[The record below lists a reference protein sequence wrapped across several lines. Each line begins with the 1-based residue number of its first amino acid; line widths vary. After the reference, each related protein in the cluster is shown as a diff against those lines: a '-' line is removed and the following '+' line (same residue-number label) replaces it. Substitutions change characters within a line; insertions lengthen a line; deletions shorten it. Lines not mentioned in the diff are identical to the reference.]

1 MVDVDAQVQQKIDSV
16 NAIITTALESAP
28 TFMATLENIEA
39 TMPPYFIPNPQGLS
53 LDPIVIDAVHPEAPD
68 IDSIISELKA
78 GEVEPFSAK
87 DITDPKDYISAE
99 LLAMLPTIP
108 DAPAEAEYSSGL
120 LDALKEQLVNDV
132 AGGVSGLSA
141 EVEQAMWDRQSER
154 DSQAFADAKDRMM
167 SSWASTGFTLPDNVL
182 NAMVADLV
190 KKETDQRLDRSR
202 EITTD
207 SFKMAVE
214 NRKFAIT
221 QGIVL
226 ESALMQHFNNVAD
239 RALKFLIARVD
250 MSIKLF
256 LAVIDGYK
264 ANAEAQLADV
274 RLQVETERGRIDVYL
289 AQLTTSKTQAEIAS
303 LKLDALTKK
312 YGVDIQAYAA
322 EIGKGE
328 AFARITVEQQRM
340 VAQNY
345 LATFEASLQMAQ
357 QNLQTFMQGVGIR
370 TQAATAG
377 GNIYANYIASAINS
391 LNAVMNMSSAH
402 NETQDITGMQ

>member
-1 MVDVDAQVQQKIDSV
+1 MVDVEAQVQQKIDSV
-16 NAIITTALESAP
+16 NTIITTALESAP

-39 TMPPYFIPNPQGLS
+39 TMPPYFIPNPLALS
-53 LDPIVIDAVHPEAPD
+53 LDPIVIDAIHPESPD

-78 GEVEPFSAK
+78 GQIEPFSSNG
-87 DITDPKDYISAE
+87 ITYPQDYISAE
-99 LLAMLPTIP
+99 LLAMLPSIP
-108 DAPAEAEYSSGL
+108 DAPTEAEYSSGL
-120 LDALKEQLVNDV
+120 LDALKDQLINDV

-141 EVEQAMWDRQSER
+141 EVEQAIWDRQSER
-154 DSQAFADAKDRMM
+154 DSQAFADARDRIK
-167 SSWASTGFTLPDNVL
+167 SSWASTGFTVPDNVL
-182 NAMVADLV
+182 TALVSDLV

-202 EITTD
+202 EITTE

-264 ANAEAQLADV
+264 ANAEAKLADV

-289 AQLTTSKTQAEIAS
+289 AMLSTSKTEAEIAAI
-303 LKLDALTKK
+303 KLDALTKK
-312 YGVDIQAYAA
+312 YGVDIQAYSA
-322 EIGKGE
+322 EINKGE
-328 AFARITVEQQRM
+328 AFARITVEQQRL

-345 LATFEASLQMAQ
+345 IATFEASIQMAQ
-357 QNLQTFMQGVGIR
+357 QNLQTFMQGISIR

-377 GNIYANYIASAINS
+377 GQIYANYIASAINS
-391 LNAVMNMSSAH
+391 LNAVMNLSSSQ
-402 NETQDITGMQ
+402 NQDITAP